1 MKLCFCIN
9 GKNRINRRPYW
20 NYAIFRDRQI
30 RMNGGHIGHMLFIE
44 VENLEFPGSHIEIIL
59 LKEMEK
65 KKELIITHI
74 EIMLFIEME
83 KI

>member
-1 MKLCFCIN
+1 
-9 GKNRINRRPYW
+9 
-20 NYAIFRDRQI
+20 
-30 RMNGGHIGHMLFIE
+30 MNGGHIGHMLFIE

-59 LKEMEK
+59 FKEMEKK